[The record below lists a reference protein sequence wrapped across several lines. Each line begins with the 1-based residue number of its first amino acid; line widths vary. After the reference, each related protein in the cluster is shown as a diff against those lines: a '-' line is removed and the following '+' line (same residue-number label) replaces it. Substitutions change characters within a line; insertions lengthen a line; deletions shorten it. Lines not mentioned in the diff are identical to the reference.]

1 MIIEVVLVR
10 KWSTSGGLIIAL
22 MVRAETREKTWE
34 LAMVKEERGK
44 QALSEQ
50 GNLHDEKGES
60 VLVLYMDFDVATMSW
75 ELLRSWG

>member
-1 MIIEVVLVR
+1 
-10 KWSTSGGLIIAL
+10 
-22 MVRAETREKTWE
+22 
-34 LAMVKEERGK
+34 MVKEERGK